1 MSLAGL
7 WENWR
12 SPAGEWVRSLLEGYY
27 QPFSTATLQSLY
39 PTHGAYVSDFT
50 KAAAS
55 DLAAGFL
62 TPTDYNAAVAAAQ
75 ASSVP

>member
-1 MSLAGL
+1 M
-7 WENWR
+7 
-12 SPAGEWVRSLLEGYY
+12 LEGYY
-27 QPFSTATLQSLY
+27 QPLSTATLQSLY
-39 PTHGAYVSDFT
+39 PTHSAYVSAFT

-62 TPTDYNAAVAAAQ
+62 TPTDYNTAIAGAQ